1 MVAAVLDADWSDEL
15 EEEVEEVA
23 EELEEESAYGVADQP
38 FELTVDLALVSVVV
52 LEEPVLS
59 VAVAVVGAVES
70 AMLPPKPSSAATLPA
85 AATFRAR
92 CAG

>member
-1 MVAAVLDADWSDEL
+1 MLDEAVVEVVEGVEEEAVGAVAA
-15 EEEVEEVA
+15 
-23 EELEEESAYGVADQP
+23 QP
-38 FELTVDLALVSVVV
+38 LELTVDLALVSVAV
-52 LEEPVLS
+52 LEEPVAP

>member
-1 MVAAVLDADWSDEL
+1 
-15 EEEVEEVA
+15 
-23 EELEEESAYGVADQP
+23 
-38 FELTVDLALVSVVV
+38 LALVSVVV
-52 LEEPVLS
+52 LDEPLLS